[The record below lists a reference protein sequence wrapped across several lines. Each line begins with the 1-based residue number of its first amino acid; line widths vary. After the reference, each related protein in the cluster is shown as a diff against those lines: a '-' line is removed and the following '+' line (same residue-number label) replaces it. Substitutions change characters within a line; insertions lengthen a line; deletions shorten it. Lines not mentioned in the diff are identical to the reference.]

1 MAADAARVS
10 ENVRRIRE
18 VITSAGGRDVALV
31 AVTKTHPFSAMQ
43 LAIDAGC
50 DAVGENYVQEIVEKL
65 NGGEPPGPLHMIG
78 AVQSNKVRRI
88 DRVVS
93 LWGAVDRSSV
103 IDEIGKRAAHGGCA
117 DILLQVNTTGE
128 SSKSGCLP
136 GEIDALRSRAESA
149 GVTVRGLMTIGPTG
163 GSIPEQQK
171 AFGLLRR
178 LCDESGLEVC
188 SMGMSDDFETAVACG
203 STMVRIGS
211 AIFGAR
217 TN

>member
-10 ENVRRIRE
+10 DNVRRIRE
-18 VITSAGGRDVALV
+18 MITVAGGRDVALV

-65 NGGEPPGPLHMIG
+65 NGRQPPGPLHMIG

-88 DRVVS
+88 DHAVS
-93 LWGAVDRSSV
+93 LWGAVDRASV
-103 IDEIGKRAAHGGCA
+103 ITEIGKRAAGGGCA
-117 DILLQVNTTGE
+117 DVLLQVNTTGE
-128 SSKSGCLP
+128 SSKSGCRP
-136 GEIDALRSRAESA
+136 VEVDDLRSVAESA
-149 GVTVRGLMTIGPTG
+149 GVRVRGLMTIGPTG
-163 GSIPEQQK
+163 GSITEQER

-178 LCDESGLEVC
+178 LCDESALEVC

-217 TN
+217 RN